1 MEAMF
6 AATRRLKC
14 TLVNRGSQKLTRTY
28 AVNTLL
34 GPCQA
39 SEEEVREHS
48 WDRGVVMSQNLLVG
62 LVL

>member
-6 AATRRLKC
+6 AATPKLKYY
-14 TLVNRGSQKLTRTY
+14 TLINRGAQKLTRTY

-39 SEEEVREHS
+39 SEEEEVREHS
-48 WDRGVVMSQNLLVG
+48 WDRGV
-62 LVL
+62 